1 MSLRGAGIWVL
12 LCGLLAWPIWDAARS
27 PLLQWRDPVYIAAG
41 LFGVLGLVLLVLQ
54 PLLVARVLPGAR
66 GPRAHRAHIWAGA
79 ALVVS
84 VVLHI
89 LGLWITSPPD
99 VIDVLLFRAPAPFSI
114 WGVLAMWAVFGAAG
128 LAFLRGVLR
137 NRTWRI
143 VHTGLV
149 SVALACTVLHA
160 LLIEGTMASG
170 SKYVV
175 CAAACVALGL
185 AIRHRRSWLLV
196 RSAPR

>member
-1 MSLRGAGIWVL
+1 MSLRGAVIWAL
-12 LCGLLAWPIWDAARS
+12 LSGLLVWPIWDAARS

-54 PLLVARVLPGAR
+54 PLLVARVLPGVQ
-66 GPRAHRAHIWAGA
+66 GPRARRAHIWAGS
-79 ALVVS
+79 ALVLS

-114 WGVLAMWAVFGAAG
+114 WGVLAMWAIFGAAV
-128 LAFLRGVLR
+128 LALLRGGLR
-137 NRTWRI
+137 NGPWRI
-143 VHTGLV
+143 AHTALV
-149 SVALACTVLHA
+149 SVAVVCTILHA
-160 LLIEGTMASG
+160 LLIDGAMAPG

-175 CAAACVALGL
+175 CVAAFAGLGL
-185 AIRHRRSWLLV
+185 AIRKRRSWLLLRPV
-196 RSAPR
+196 PR